1 MQFGRVNSYGNI
13 LMCIRSR
20 FTILELHVINC
31 EIKFL
36 GPLYNL
42 VKKTEVRFLLLYASE
57 KRGEL
62 KVFIQVHCF

>member
-42 VKKTEVRFLLLYASE
+42 VKKTEVSFTVRIR